1 MRPGK
6 RKGKADTLE
15 SIPCRGMVVK
25 IKKIFS
31 KTEVIE
37 SIERIVVTS
46 SFMKVLV
53 ASRIIETLSE
63 DKETQSKHESEFII
77 KCGKHR
83 RNTFG
88 GWYKQR
94 DRK

>member
-1 MRPGK
+1 MRAGK

-15 SIPCRGMVVK
+15 SIPCCGMVVK
-25 IKKIFS
+25 KKKIFS

-63 DKETQSKHESEFII
+63 DKETQSKHEPEFII
-77 KCGKHR
+77 KSGKHR
-83 RNTFG
+83 RNTFD

>member
-6 RKGKADTLE
+6 RKGKSDTLE
-15 SIPCRGMVVK
+15 SGMVVK

-37 SIERIVVTS
+37 SVERIVVTS
-46 SFMKVLV
+46 SFIKVLV

-77 KCGKHR
+77 KSGKHR

-88 GWYKQR
+88 GWYKR
-94 DRK
+94 EIENERF